1 MYVLNHFIYESLG
14 SNDVPQPGAAAQTNG
29 ADLISHI
36 NSCQSTFDQIPSF
49 VAVDFYEKGS
59 LLQTLAQLNGVTW
72 NNKSP
77 TQPSSTKGN
86 GVGSAMDGVNFRA
99 VAMVALTATLGL
111 LTL

>member
-1 MYVLNHFIYESLG
+1 MYVMNHFIYEALG

-29 ADLISHI
+29 DDLITHA
-36 NSCQSTFDQIPSF
+36 NTCQSTFNQNPSF
-49 VAVDFYEKGS
+49 VAVDFYEKGT

-72 NNKSP
+72 NNKLP
-77 TQPSSTKGN
+77 TQPTTKSSVASTL
-86 GVGSAMDGVNFRA
+86 DGVNLRA